1 MWSSMRERRLTYFV
15 IGVFTGVALGVVA
28 GLLLAPYSGA
38 QTRRR
43 LALQAQR
50 VADSARDVADKAE
63 QTAHVLGERVDH
75 YLGRDEEAAWRKVRE
90 LREGVARYTQAQIS

>member
-1 MWSSMRERRLTYFV
+1 MRDRRLTYLT
-15 IGVFTGVALGVVA
+15 IGLFTGLAAGVVV

-50 VADSARDVADKAE
+50 VADTARDVADKAE

-90 LREGVARYTQAQIS
+90 LREGVVRYTQAQIS

>member
-1 MWSSMRERRLTYFV
+1 MRERRLTYFA
-15 IGVFTGVALGVVA
+15 IGLFTGVAVGVVA

-38 QTRRR
+38 QARRR
-43 LALQAQR
+43 LAAQAQR
-50 VADSARDVADKAE
+50 VADTARDVADRAE

-90 LREGVARYTQAQIS
+90 LREGVARYTQAQSS